1 LHYAKAPLLESYA
14 VAKLNQ
20 IVRRPFFNILEKG
33 LFLILKFYKMSTSKN
48 KFTIQVLIAFAS
60 IYVIW
65 GSTFFAIAVSLHS
78 FPPFVL
84 SGFRFFT
91 AGLIL
96 FFWQRSKGQKGN
108 VLANWK
114 KNAIVGIL
122 ILTGGSGLVAWG
134 EQYVSST
141 EAAIAIATGPFWFV
155 VLDKKNWKHYFSNIP
170 IVLGL
175 LIGFA
180 GLILF
185 LKGSVS
191 AENHSAN
198 GSLRIIAFGVL
209 TLSSV
214 SWVLGS
220 LYSKNNP
227 ANQHTF
233 MNTAQ
238 QLISAGV
245 ASFFIALLKGEW
257 NGFEVTQ
264 VTVNA
269 WFGLAFLIFF
279 GSIVAYL
286 SYIWLLGVKDPVLV
300 STHTYIN
307 PIVAVLVGWIIAAEH
322 IGSNQLLGLFIILS
336 GVLLTNSANYKL
348 NKRVQVRIRRVGI
361 VLKALLNPNRSVVH

>member
-1 LHYAKAPLLESYA
+1 
-14 VAKLNQ
+14 
-20 IVRRPFFNILEKG
+20 
-33 LFLILKFYKMSTSKN
+33 MSISNT

-60 IYVIW
+60 IYIIW
-65 GSTFFAIAVSLHS
+65 GSTFLAIAIALHS

-84 SGFRFFT
+84 SGLRFFT

-96 FFWQRSKGQKGN
+96 FVWQRSKGHKGN
-108 VLANWK
+108 SFVNWR

-155 VLDKKNWKHYFSNIP
+155 ALDKKNWKHYFSNVP

-175 LIGFA
+175 IIGFI

-191 AENHSAN
+191 TENLNAN
-198 GSLRIIAFGVL
+198 GTQRIIAFGVL
-209 TLSSV
+209 TLSSI

-220 LYSKNNP
+220 LYSKRNP
-227 ANQHTF
+227 ANQPTF

-238 QLISAGV
+238 QLIAAGV

-257 NGFEVTQ
+257 QTFEVTE
-264 VTVNA
+264 VTSGA

-279 GSIVAYL
+279 GSIVAYM

-307 PIVAVLVGWIIAAEH
+307 PIVAVLLGWFIANEQ
-322 IGSNQLLGLFIILS
+322 IGSNQLLGLFVILS
-336 GVLLTNSANYKL
+336 GVLLTNSANYKPS
-348 NKRVQVRIRRVGI
+348 KRVQVRIRRVWI
-361 VLKALLNPNRSVVH
+361 LAKALLNTPRSVAQ